1 MIKQNINI
9 VNYQTLYNILEE
21 IKTYLSFNIFNYFDE
36 KEFLKHLEANE
47 IDIKKSLFLA
57 KKKDKFFF
65 KNLKI
70 NKNQI
75 FEIPDLPINIY
86 SLIEKINIQL
96 IKQRYNYQSKVF
108 LKNYVLDINS
118 REIIKENK
126 RLKLTEREIDTI
138 LFLGKYMDRPLHF
151 FGAMGLFFAVAGIIV
166 ECYVLYLKYFLFEPF
181 QKHIALLI
189 FGAILII
196 AGLQLFTFGLLGE
209 LIVNKKQKVQKYI
222 KEIIE

>member
-36 KEFLKHLEANE
+36 KEFLKHLETNE
-47 IDIKKSLFLA
+47 IDIKKSLFLV
-57 KKKDKFFF
+57 KKKDKFFY

-75 FEIPDLPINIY
+75 FEIPDLPINLY

-138 LFLGKYMDRPLHF
+138 LFLGNKIKPQNIKTLLSEVWGYMPGSETHT
-151 FGAMGLFFAVAGIIV
+151 V
-166 ECYVLYLKYFLFEPF
+166 ETHIYRLRKKIADTFNDNDFILSHDDGYL
-181 QKHIALLI
+181 
-189 FGAILII
+189 
-196 AGLQLFTFGLLGE
+196 
-209 LIVNKKQKVQKYI
+209 I
-222 KEIIE
+222 K

>member
-36 KEFLKHLEANE
+36 KEFLKHLETNE
-47 IDIKKSLFLA
+47 IDIKKSLFLV
-57 KKKDKFFF
+57 KKKDKFFY

-75 FEIPDLPINIY
+75 FEIPDLPINFY

-138 LFLGKYMDRPLHF
+138 LFLDNKIKPQNIKTLLSEVWGYMP
-151 FGAMGLFFAVAGIIV
+151 GIETHTV
-166 ECYVLYLKYFLFEPF
+166 ETHIYRLRKKIADTFSDNDFILSHDDGYL
-181 QKHIALLI
+181 
-189 FGAILII
+189 
-196 AGLQLFTFGLLGE
+196 
-209 LIVNKKQKVQKYI
+209 I
-222 KEIIE
+222 K

>member
-36 KEFLKHLEANE
+36 KEFLKHLETNE
-47 IDIKKSLFLA
+47 IDINKSLFLV
-57 KKKDKFFF
+57 KKKDKFFY

-75 FEIPDLPINIY
+75 FEVPDLPIKLY

-96 IKQRYNYQSKVF
+96 IKQRYNYQSKFF

-126 RLKLTEREIDTI
+126 KLKLTEREIDTI
-138 LFLGKYMDRPLHF
+138 LFLGNKIKPQNIKTLLSEVWGYMP
-151 FGAMGLFFAVAGIIV
+151 GIETHTV
-166 ECYVLYLKYFLFEPF
+166 ETHIYRLRKKIADTFNDNDFILSHDDGYL
-181 QKHIALLI
+181 
-189 FGAILII
+189 
-196 AGLQLFTFGLLGE
+196 
-209 LIVNKKQKVQKYI
+209 I
-222 KEIIE
+222 K

>member
-36 KEFLKHLEANE
+36 KEFLKHLETNE
-47 IDIKKSLFLA
+47 IDIKKSLFLV
-57 KKKDKFFF
+57 KKKDKFFY

-75 FEIPDLPINIY
+75 FEIPDLPINLY
-86 SLIEKINIQL
+86 SMIEKINIQL

-126 RLKLTEREIDTI
+126 KLKLTEREIDTI
-138 LFLGKYMDRPLHF
+138 LFLGNKIKPQNIKTLLSEVWGYMS
-151 FGAMGLFFAVAGIIV
+151 GIETHTV
-166 ECYVLYLKYFLFEPF
+166 ETHIYRLRKKIADTFSDNDFILSHDDGYL
-181 QKHIALLI
+181 
-189 FGAILII
+189 
-196 AGLQLFTFGLLGE
+196 
-209 LIVNKKQKVQKYI
+209 I
-222 KEIIE
+222 K

>member
-21 IKTYLSFNIFNYFDE
+21 IKTYLPFNIFNYFDE
-36 KEFLKHLEANE
+36 KDFLKHLETNK
-47 IDIKKSLFLA
+47 IDIKKSLFLV

-65 KNLKI
+65 KNFKI

-75 FEIPDLPINIY
+75 FEIPYLPIDVY

-96 IKQRYNYQSKVF
+96 IKQRYNYQSKFF

-126 RLKLTEREIDTI
+126 KLKLTEREIDTI
-138 LFLGKYMDRPLHF
+138 LFLDNKIKAQNIKTLLSEVWGYMP
-151 FGAMGLFFAVAGIIV
+151 GIETHTV
-166 ECYVLYLKYFLFEPF
+166 ETHIYRLRKKIADTFNDNDFILSHDDGYL
-181 QKHIALLI
+181 
-189 FGAILII
+189 
-196 AGLQLFTFGLLGE
+196 
-209 LIVNKKQKVQKYI
+209 I
-222 KEIIE
+222 K

>member
-21 IKTYLSFNIFNYFDE
+21 IKTYLPFNIFYYFDE

-47 IDIKKSLFLA
+47 IDIKKSLFLV
-57 KKKDKFFF
+57 KKKDKFFY

-75 FEIPDLPINIY
+75 FEIPDLPINLY

-138 LFLGKYMDRPLHF
+138 LFLGNKIKPQNIKTLLSEVWGYMP
-151 FGAMGLFFAVAGIIV
+151 GIETHTV
-166 ECYVLYLKYFLFEPF
+166 ETHIYRLRKKIADTFSDNDFILSHDDGYL
-181 QKHIALLI
+181 
-189 FGAILII
+189 
-196 AGLQLFTFGLLGE
+196 
-209 LIVNKKQKVQKYI
+209 I
-222 KEIIE
+222 K

>member
-36 KEFLKHLEANE
+36 KEFLKHLETNE
-47 IDIKKSLFLA
+47 IDIKKSLFLV
-57 KKKDKFFF
+57 KKKDKFFY

-75 FEIPDLPINIY
+75 FEIPDLPINLY

-118 REIIKENK
+118 REIIKDNK

-138 LFLGKYMDRPLHF
+138 LFLNDKKKPQNIKTLLSEVWGYMP
-151 FGAMGLFFAVAGIIV
+151 GIETHTV
-166 ECYVLYLKYFLFEPF
+166 ETHIYRLRKKIADTFSDNDFILSHDDGYL
-181 QKHIALLI
+181 
-189 FGAILII
+189 
-196 AGLQLFTFGLLGE
+196 
-209 LIVNKKQKVQKYI
+209 I
-222 KEIIE
+222 K

>member
-36 KEFLKHLEANE
+36 KEFLKHLETNE
-47 IDIKKSLFLA
+47 IDIKKSLFLV
-57 KKKDKFFF
+57 KKKDKFFY

-75 FEIPDLPINIY
+75 FEIPDLPINLY
-86 SLIEKINIQL
+86 SLVEKINIQL

-118 REIIKENK
+118 REIIKANK

-138 LFLGKYMDRPLHF
+138 LFLGNKIKPQNIKTLLSEVWGYIP
-151 FGAMGLFFAVAGIIV
+151 GIETHTV
-166 ECYVLYLKYFLFEPF
+166 ETHIYRLRKKIADTFHDNDFILSHDNGYL
-181 QKHIALLI
+181 
-189 FGAILII
+189 
-196 AGLQLFTFGLLGE
+196 
-209 LIVNKKQKVQKYI
+209 I
-222 KEIIE
+222 K

>member
-21 IKTYLSFNIFNYFDE
+21 IKTYLPFNIFNYFDE
-36 KEFLKHLEANE
+36 KEFLKHLETNE
-47 IDIKKSLFLA
+47 IDIKKSLFLV
-57 KKKDKFFF
+57 KKKDKFFY

-75 FEIPDLPINIY
+75 FEIPDLPINLY

-138 LFLGKYMDRPLHF
+138 LFLGNKIKPQNIKTLLSEVWGYMP
-151 FGAMGLFFAVAGIIV
+151 GIETHTV
-166 ECYVLYLKYFLFEPF
+166 ETHIYRLRKKIADTFSDNDFILSHDDGYL
-181 QKHIALLI
+181 
-189 FGAILII
+189 
-196 AGLQLFTFGLLGE
+196 
-209 LIVNKKQKVQKYI
+209 I
-222 KEIIE
+222 K

>member
-36 KEFLKHLEANE
+36 KEFLKHLETNE
-47 IDIKKSLFLA
+47 IDIKKSLFLV
-57 KKKDKFFF
+57 KKKDKFFY

-75 FEIPDLPINIY
+75 FEIPDLPINLY

-138 LFLGKYMDRPLHF
+138 LFLGNKIKPQNIKTLLSEVWGYMS
-151 FGAMGLFFAVAGIIV
+151 GIETHTV
-166 ECYVLYLKYFLFEPF
+166 ETHIYRLRKKITDTFNDNDFILSHDDGYL
-181 QKHIALLI
+181 
-189 FGAILII
+189 
-196 AGLQLFTFGLLGE
+196 
-209 LIVNKKQKVQKYI
+209 I
-222 KEIIE
+222 K

>member
-36 KEFLKHLEANE
+36 KEFLKHLETNE
-47 IDIKKSLFLA
+47 INIKKSLFLV
-57 KKKDKFFF
+57 KKKDKFFY

-75 FEIPDLPINIY
+75 FEIPDLPINLY

-138 LFLGKYMDRPLHF
+138 LFLN
-151 FGAMGLFFAVAGIIV
+151 
-166 ECYVLYLKYFLFEPF
+166 
-181 QKHIALLI
+181 
-189 FGAILII
+189 
-196 AGLQLFTFGLLGE
+196 
-209 LIVNKKQKVQKYI
+209 NKKKTSKYQNTF
-222 KEIIE
+222 K

>member
-36 KEFLKHLEANE
+36 KEFLKHLETNE
-47 IDIKKSLFLA
+47 IDIKKSLFLV
-57 KKKDKFFF
+57 KKKDKFFY

-75 FEIPDLPINIY
+75 FEVPDLPIKLY

-138 LFLGKYMDRPLHF
+138 LFLGNKINLKILKHF
-151 FGAMGLFFAVAGIIV
+151 YVKFGVTCQ
-166 ECYVLYLKYFLFEPF
+166 ELK
-181 QKHIALLI
+181 LI
-189 FGAILII
+189 
-196 AGLQLFTFGLLGE
+196 Q
-209 LIVNKKQKVQKYI
+209 
-222 KEIIE
+222 

>member
-36 KEFLKHLEANE
+36 KEFLKHLETNE
-47 IDIKKSLFLA
+47 IDIKKSLFLV
-57 KKKDKFFF
+57 KKKNKFFY
-65 KNLKI
+65 KNLNI
-70 NKNQI
+70 HKNQI
-75 FEIPDLPINIY
+75 FEIPDLPINLY

-118 REIIKENK
+118 REIIKANK

-138 LFLGKYMDRPLHF
+138 LFLGNKIKPQNIKTLLSEVWGYMPESETHT
-151 FGAMGLFFAVAGIIV
+151 V
-166 ECYVLYLKYFLFEPF
+166 ET
-181 QKHIALLI
+181 HIYRLRKK
-189 FGAILII
+189 I
-196 AGLQLFTFGLLGE
+196 AFTFNDNDFILSHDDGY
-209 LIVNKKQKVQKYI
+209 LIK
-222 KEIIE
+222 

>member
-36 KEFLKHLEANE
+36 KEFLKHLETNE
-47 IDIKKSLFLA
+47 IDIKKSLFLV
-57 KKKDKFFF
+57 KKKDKFFY

-75 FEIPDLPINIY
+75 FEIPDLPINLY

-138 LFLGKYMDRPLHF
+138 LFLGNKIKPQNIKTLLSEVWGYMPESETHT
-151 FGAMGLFFAVAGIIV
+151 V
-166 ECYVLYLKYFLFEPF
+166 ETHIYRLRKKIADTFNDNDFILSHDNGYL
-181 QKHIALLI
+181 
-189 FGAILII
+189 
-196 AGLQLFTFGLLGE
+196 
-209 LIVNKKQKVQKYI
+209 I
-222 KEIIE
+222 K

>member
-21 IKTYLSFNIFNYFDE
+21 IKTYLPFNIFNYFDE
-36 KEFLKHLEANE
+36 KEFLKHLETNE
-47 IDIKKSLFLA
+47 IDIKKSLFLV
-57 KKKDKFFF
+57 KKKDKFFY
-65 KNLKI
+65 KNLNI

-75 FEIPDLPINIY
+75 FEIPDLPINLY

-118 REIIKENK
+118 REIIKANK

-138 LFLGKYMDRPLHF
+138 LFLGNKIKPQNIKTLLSEVWGYMP
-151 FGAMGLFFAVAGIIV
+151 GIETHTV
-166 ECYVLYLKYFLFEPF
+166 ETHIYRLRKKIADSFNDNDFILSHDNGYL
-181 QKHIALLI
+181 
-189 FGAILII
+189 
-196 AGLQLFTFGLLGE
+196 
-209 LIVNKKQKVQKYI
+209 I
-222 KEIIE
+222 K

>member
-36 KEFLKHLEANE
+36 KEFLKHLETNE
-47 IDIKKSLFLA
+47 IDIKKSLFLV
-57 KKKDKFFF
+57 KKKDKFFY

-75 FEIPDLPINIY
+75 FEVPDLPIKLY

-138 LFLGKYMDRPLHF
+138 LFLGNKIKPQNIKTLLSEVWGYMP
-151 FGAMGLFFAVAGIIV
+151 GIETHTV
-166 ECYVLYLKYFLFEPF
+166 ETHIYRLRKKIADTFNDNDFILSHDDGYL
-181 QKHIALLI
+181 
-189 FGAILII
+189 
-196 AGLQLFTFGLLGE
+196 
-209 LIVNKKQKVQKYI
+209 I
-222 KEIIE
+222 K

>member
-36 KEFLKHLEANE
+36 KEFLKHLETNE
-47 IDIKKSLFLA
+47 IDIKKSLFLV
-57 KKKDKFFF
+57 KKKDKFFY

-75 FEIPDLPINIY
+75 FEIPNLPINLY

-96 IKQRYNYQSKVF
+96 IKQRYNYQSKIF

-118 REIIKENK
+118 RQIIKENK
-126 RLKLTEREIDTI
+126 SLKLTEREIDTI
-138 LFLGKYMDRPLHF
+138 LFLGNKIKPQNIKTLLSEVWGYMP
-151 FGAMGLFFAVAGIIV
+151 GIETHTV
-166 ECYVLYLKYFLFEPF
+166 ETHIYRLRKKIADTFNDNDFILSHDDGYL
-181 QKHIALLI
+181 
-189 FGAILII
+189 
-196 AGLQLFTFGLLGE
+196 
-209 LIVNKKQKVQKYI
+209 I
-222 KEIIE
+222 K

>member
-9 VNYQTLYNILEE
+9 INYQTLYNILEE
-21 IKTYLSFNIFNYFDE
+21 IKTYLPFNIFNYFDE
-36 KEFLKHLEANE
+36 KEFLKHLETNE
-47 IDIKKSLFLA
+47 IDIKKSLFLV
-57 KKKDKFFF
+57 KKKSKFFY

-75 FEIPDLPINIY
+75 FEIPDLPINLY

-118 REIIKENK
+118 REIIKENN

-138 LFLGKYMDRPLHF
+138 LFLGNKIKPQNIKTLLSEVWGYMP
-151 FGAMGLFFAVAGIIV
+151 GIETHTV
-166 ECYVLYLKYFLFEPF
+166 ETHIYRLRKKIADTFSDNDFILSHDDGYL
-181 QKHIALLI
+181 
-189 FGAILII
+189 
-196 AGLQLFTFGLLGE
+196 
-209 LIVNKKQKVQKYI
+209 I
-222 KEIIE
+222 K

>member
-21 IKTYLSFNIFNYFDE
+21 IKTYLPFNIFNYFDE
-36 KEFLKHLEANE
+36 KEFLRHLETNE
-47 IDIKKSLFLA
+47 IDIKKSLFLV
-57 KKKDKFFF
+57 KKKDKFFY

-75 FEIPDLPINIY
+75 FEIPDLPINFY

-126 RLKLTEREIDTI
+126 KLKLTEREIDTI
-138 LFLGKYMDRPLHF
+138 LFLGNKIKPQNIKTLLSEVWGYMP
-151 FGAMGLFFAVAGIIV
+151 GIETHTV
-166 ECYVLYLKYFLFEPF
+166 ET
-181 QKHIALLI
+181 HIYRLRKK
-189 FGAILII
+189 I
-196 AGLQLFTFGLLGE
+196 AGTFSDNDFILSHDDGY
-209 LIVNKKQKVQKYI
+209 LIK
-222 KEIIE
+222 

>member
-36 KEFLKHLEANE
+36 KEFLKHLETNE
-47 IDIKKSLFLA
+47 IDIKKSLFLV
-57 KKKDKFFF
+57 KKKNKFFY

-75 FEIPDLPINIY
+75 FEIPDLPINLY

-138 LFLGKYMDRPLHF
+138 LFLGNKIKPQNIKTLLSEVWGYMP
-151 FGAMGLFFAVAGIIV
+151 GIETHTV
-166 ECYVLYLKYFLFEPF
+166 ETHIYRLRKKIADTFNDNDFILSHDNGYL
-181 QKHIALLI
+181 
-189 FGAILII
+189 
-196 AGLQLFTFGLLGE
+196 
-209 LIVNKKQKVQKYI
+209 I
-222 KEIIE
+222 K

>member
-1 MIKQNINI
+1 MNKQNINI

-36 KEFLKHLEANE
+36 KEFLKHLETNE
-47 IDIKKSLFLA
+47 IDIKKSLFLV
-57 KKKDKFFF
+57 KKKDKFFY

-75 FEIPDLPINIY
+75 FEIPNLPINLY

-96 IKQRYNYQSKVF
+96 IKQRYNYQSKIF

-118 REIIKENK
+118 REIIKDNK

-138 LFLGKYMDRPLHF
+138 LFLNDKKKPQNIKTLLSEVWGYMS
-151 FGAMGLFFAVAGIIV
+151 GIETHTV
-166 ECYVLYLKYFLFEPF
+166 ETHIYRLRKKIADVFKDSNFILSHDDGYL
-181 QKHIALLI
+181 
-189 FGAILII
+189 
-196 AGLQLFTFGLLGE
+196 
-209 LIVNKKQKVQKYI
+209 I
-222 KEIIE
+222 K

>member
-36 KEFLKHLEANE
+36 KEFLKHLETNE
-47 IDIKKSLFLA
+47 IDIKKSLFLV
-57 KKKDKFFF
+57 KKKDKFFY

-75 FEIPDLPINIY
+75 FEIPDLPINLY

-118 REIIKENK
+118 REIVKENK

-138 LFLGKYMDRPLHF
+138 LFLSNKIKPQNIKTLLSEVWGYMS
-151 FGAMGLFFAVAGIIV
+151 GIETHTV
-166 ECYVLYLKYFLFEPF
+166 ETHIYRLRKKISDTFNDNDFILSHNDGYL
-181 QKHIALLI
+181 
-189 FGAILII
+189 
-196 AGLQLFTFGLLGE
+196 
-209 LIVNKKQKVQKYI
+209 I
-222 KEIIE
+222 K

>member
-36 KEFLKHLEANE
+36 KEFLKHLETNE
-47 IDIKKSLFLA
+47 IDIKKSLFLV
-57 KKKDKFFF
+57 KKKDKFFY

-75 FEIPDLPINIY
+75 FEIPDLPINLY

-138 LFLGKYMDRPLHF
+138 LFLGNKIKPQNIKTLLSEVWGYMPETETHTLETHIYRLRKKIADTFNDNDFILSHDD
-151 FGAMGLFFAVAGIIV
+151 G
-166 ECYVLYLKYFLFEPF
+166 YL
-181 QKHIALLI
+181 
-189 FGAILII
+189 
-196 AGLQLFTFGLLGE
+196 
-209 LIVNKKQKVQKYI
+209 I
-222 KEIIE
+222 K

>member
-21 IKTYLSFNIFNYFDE
+21 IKTYLPFNIFNYFDE
-36 KEFLKHLEANE
+36 KDFLKHLETNK
-47 IDIKKSLFLA
+47 IDIKKSLFLV
-57 KKKDKFFF
+57 KKKDKFFY

-75 FEIPDLPINIY
+75 FEIPDLPINLY

-126 RLKLTEREIDTI
+126 KLKLTEKEIDTI
-138 LFLGKYMDRPLHF
+138 LFLGNKIKPQNIKTLLTEVWRYMP
-151 FGAMGLFFAVAGIIV
+151 GIETHTV
-166 ECYVLYLKYFLFEPF
+166 ETHIYRLRKKIADTFNDNDFILSHDDGYL
-181 QKHIALLI
+181 
-189 FGAILII
+189 
-196 AGLQLFTFGLLGE
+196 
-209 LIVNKKQKVQKYI
+209 I
-222 KEIIE
+222 K

>member
-36 KEFLKHLEANE
+36 KEFLKHLETNE
-47 IDIKKSLFLA
+47 IDIKKSLFLV
-57 KKKDKFFF
+57 KKKDKFFY

-75 FEIPDLPINIY
+75 FEIPDLPINLY
-86 SLIEKINIQL
+86 SLVEKINIQL

-138 LFLGKYMDRPLHF
+138 LFLGNKIKPQNIKTLLSEVWGYMP
-151 FGAMGLFFAVAGIIV
+151 GIETHTV
-166 ECYVLYLKYFLFEPF
+166 ETHIYRLRKKIADTFSDNDFILSHDDGYL
-181 QKHIALLI
+181 
-189 FGAILII
+189 
-196 AGLQLFTFGLLGE
+196 
-209 LIVNKKQKVQKYI
+209 I
-222 KEIIE
+222 K

>member
-36 KEFLKHLEANE
+36 KEFLKHLETNE
-47 IDIKKSLFLA
+47 IDIKKSLFLV
-57 KKKDKFFF
+57 KKKDKFFY

-70 NKNQI
+70 NNNQI
-75 FEIPDLPINIY
+75 FEIPDLPINLY

-138 LFLGKYMDRPLHF
+138 LFLGNKIKPQNIKTLLSEVWGYMP
-151 FGAMGLFFAVAGIIV
+151 GIETHTV
-166 ECYVLYLKYFLFEPF
+166 ETHIYRLRKKIADSFNDNDFILSHDNGYL
-181 QKHIALLI
+181 
-189 FGAILII
+189 
-196 AGLQLFTFGLLGE
+196 
-209 LIVNKKQKVQKYI
+209 I
-222 KEIIE
+222 K

>member
-36 KEFLKHLEANE
+36 KEFLKHLKTNE
-47 IDIKKSLFLA
+47 IDIKKSLFLV
-57 KKKDKFFF
+57 KKKDKFFY

-86 SLIEKINIQL
+86 SLVEKINIQL

-138 LFLGKYMDRPLHF
+138 LFLGNKIKPQNIKTLLSEVWGYMP
-151 FGAMGLFFAVAGIIV
+151 GIETHTV
-166 ECYVLYLKYFLFEPF
+166 ETHIYRLRKKIADTFHDNDFILSHDDGYL
-181 QKHIALLI
+181 
-189 FGAILII
+189 
-196 AGLQLFTFGLLGE
+196 
-209 LIVNKKQKVQKYI
+209 I
-222 KEIIE
+222 K

>member
-21 IKTYLSFNIFNYFDE
+21 IKTYLPFNIFNYFDE
-36 KEFLKHLEANE
+36 KDFLKHLETNK
-47 IDIKKSLFLA
+47 IDIKKSLFLV

-65 KNLKI
+65 KNFKI

-75 FEIPDLPINIY
+75 FEIPYLPIDVY

-96 IKQRYNYQSKVF
+96 IKQRYNYQSKFF

-126 RLKLTEREIDTI
+126 KLKLTEREIDTI
-138 LFLGKYMDRPLHF
+138 LFLDNKIKAQNIKTLLSEVWGYMP
-151 FGAMGLFFAVAGIIV
+151 GIETHTV
-166 ECYVLYLKYFLFEPF
+166 ETHIYRLRKKIADKFNDNDFILSHDDGYL
-181 QKHIALLI
+181 
-189 FGAILII
+189 
-196 AGLQLFTFGLLGE
+196 
-209 LIVNKKQKVQKYI
+209 I
-222 KEIIE
+222 K

>member
-36 KEFLKHLEANE
+36 KEFLKHLETNE
-47 IDIKKSLFLA
+47 IDIKKSLFLV
-57 KKKDKFFF
+57 KKKDKFFY

-75 FEIPDLPINIY
+75 FEIPDLPITLY

-126 RLKLTEREIDTI
+126 KLKLTEREIDTI
-138 LFLGKYMDRPLHF
+138 FFFFFFFNKIKPQNIKTLLSEVWGYMP
-151 FGAMGLFFAVAGIIV
+151 GIETHTV
-166 ECYVLYLKYFLFEPF
+166 ETHIYRLIKKIADSFSDNDFILSHDDGYL
-181 QKHIALLI
+181 
-189 FGAILII
+189 
-196 AGLQLFTFGLLGE
+196 
-209 LIVNKKQKVQKYI
+209 I
-222 KEIIE
+222 K

>member
-21 IKTYLSFNIFNYFDE
+21 IKTYLSFDIFNYFDE
-36 KEFLKHLEANE
+36 KEFLRHLETNQ
-47 IDIKKSLFLA
+47 IDIKKSLFLV
-57 KKKDKFFF
+57 KKKDKFFY

-75 FEIPDLPINIY
+75 FEISDLPINIY
-86 SLIEKINIQL
+86 SLVEKINIQL

-126 RLKLTEREIDTI
+126 KLKLTEREIDTI
-138 LFLGKYMDRPLHF
+138 LFLGNRIKPQNIKTLLSEVWGYMP
-151 FGAMGLFFAVAGIIV
+151 GIETHTV
-166 ECYVLYLKYFLFEPF
+166 ETHIYRLRKKIADTFNDNDFILSHDDGYL
-181 QKHIALLI
+181 
-189 FGAILII
+189 
-196 AGLQLFTFGLLGE
+196 
-209 LIVNKKQKVQKYI
+209 I
-222 KEIIE
+222 K

>member
-36 KEFLKHLEANE
+36 KEFLKHLETNE
-47 IDIKKSLFLA
+47 IDIKKSLFLV
-57 KKKDKFFF
+57 KKKDKFFY

-75 FEIPDLPINIY
+75 FEIPDLPINFY

-96 IKQRYNYQSKVF
+96 IKQRYNYQSKFF

-138 LFLGKYMDRPLHF
+138 LFLGNKIKPQNIKTLLSEVWGYMP
-151 FGAMGLFFAVAGIIV
+151 GIETHTV
-166 ECYVLYLKYFLFEPF
+166 ETHIYRLRKKIADTFHDNDFILSHDNGYL
-181 QKHIALLI
+181 
-189 FGAILII
+189 
-196 AGLQLFTFGLLGE
+196 
-209 LIVNKKQKVQKYI
+209 I
-222 KEIIE
+222 K

>member
-36 KEFLKHLEANE
+36 KEFLKHLETNE
-47 IDIKKSLFLA
+47 IDIKKSLFLV
-57 KKKDKFFF
+57 KKKNKFFY

-75 FEIPDLPINIY
+75 FEIPDLPINLY
-86 SLIEKINIQL
+86 SLVEKINIQL

-118 REIIKENK
+118 REIIKENIK
-126 RLKLTEREIDTI
+126 LKLTEREIDTI
-138 LFLGKYMDRPLHF
+138 LFLGNKIKPQNIKTLLSEVWGYMP
-151 FGAMGLFFAVAGIIV
+151 GIETHTV
-166 ECYVLYLKYFLFEPF
+166 ETHIYRLRKKIADTFNDNDFILSHDDGYL
-181 QKHIALLI
+181 
-189 FGAILII
+189 
-196 AGLQLFTFGLLGE
+196 
-209 LIVNKKQKVQKYI
+209 I
-222 KEIIE
+222 K

>member
-36 KEFLKHLEANE
+36 KEFLKHLKTNE
-47 IDIKKSLFLA
+47 IDIKKSLFLV
-57 KKKDKFFF
+57 KKKDKFFY

-75 FEIPDLPINIY
+75 FEIPDLPINLY

-138 LFLGKYMDRPLHF
+138 LFLGNKIKPQNIKTLLSEVWGYMPESETHT
-151 FGAMGLFFAVAGIIV
+151 V
-166 ECYVLYLKYFLFEPF
+166 ETHIYRLRKKIADTFNDNDFILSHDDGYL
-181 QKHIALLI
+181 
-189 FGAILII
+189 
-196 AGLQLFTFGLLGE
+196 
-209 LIVNKKQKVQKYI
+209 I
-222 KEIIE
+222 K

>member
-21 IKTYLSFNIFNYFDE
+21 IKTYLSFDVFNYFDE
-36 KEFLKHLEANE
+36 KQFLKHLETNK
-47 IDIKKSLFLA
+47 IDIKKSLFLV
-57 KKKDKFFF
+57 KKKDEFFF

-75 FEIPDLPINIY
+75 FEIPDLPINLY

-138 LFLGKYMDRPLHF
+138 LFLGNKIKPQNIKTLLSEVWGYMP
-151 FGAMGLFFAVAGIIV
+151 GIETHTV
-166 ECYVLYLKYFLFEPF
+166 ETHIYRLRKKIADTFSDNDFILSHDDGYL
-181 QKHIALLI
+181 
-189 FGAILII
+189 
-196 AGLQLFTFGLLGE
+196 
-209 LIVNKKQKVQKYI
+209 I
-222 KEIIE
+222 K